1 MVAPAFSN
9 GEYEAEKGAQNEAC
23 NFLSQPRKL
32 ACHRKLFAKRG
43 LIIRCVELYAGEDMM
58 KSTRRVPP
66 VIRFRA
72 KTLAFLIPALF
83 AAQVSHAADPNI
95 VAPVL
100 SADPEQ
106 VRQNRI
112 GAGGSV
118 SPYPADSPS
127 IYAKGGIPGF
137 FMLYQDPTTTAAGY
151 ENQTESTFADA
162 TYRQDGLKVQVLCS
176 ENADLSA
183 PTLITEYLS
192 SYDYGLVQNPQYSGP
207 LVPPYAFPILKAC
220 ATTAFPGASA
230 ANHNY
235 RYKPQA
241 YDPVGQTLHYW
252 TETSRVDGSGSKVR
266 SNVVDVN
273 LLVKPTI
280 RNADAK
286 VMPATESYIYPVYAA
301 PGASGR
307 IKIGSVVNP
316 NVKFGFKS
324 GWGISQPEHGLV
336 EITDDGSIYYTPS
349 ADFGTGDYANQ
360 PESIVI
366 EAYTKYPGDN
376 GNDAASDAEWRMHAT
391 RQFLVYPYSKAVQ
404 GTPKFRFVSSPLV
417 DTNVRIPGISYTSN
431 IASEFGMSHRLVANF
446 TPNVPEPTVD
456 IYHTPPADPN
466 VWWDP
471 ALVNQ
476 QYLYL
481 FQTDGTPC
489 PLVGGNGVYP
499 DVISTARL
507 YLAYQPN
514 VKTVCVA
521 ENISSQV
528 ANNAFETQQSGE
540 MIEDF
545 YPTFQ
550 YSFRSTKPGKG
561 TVTAKISEID
571 ATGAVVGTQLV
582 TYERTVMYPDFFDFT
597 TTPNFAIVDGFYVVT
612 DRNKD
617 LVKIN
622 WNVVDLSN
630 LMTQGSLKVDPSV
643 KTFASGH
650 VEYSMID
657 KRSVKPWPEPGNQL
671 VMDAFNLTKETLKV
685 SASSRRAD
693 GTIIVTFGPSEG
705 DYTISVKRISA
716 STGAISDVTLP
727 DGALKY
733 CTNAAGWSQEYYA
746 VQKGGDSNCT
756 GQITLPKALV
766 NDVNMAEDRLVI
778 QADAVLGSAYTNIDK
793 LRTDDNFAEYFVRRF
808 TIPGFEGN
816 IGLPS
821 GTLQV
826 PNPAMKG
833 KPIAA
838 QLLNTR
844 SIARVTWTVTST
856 SDPNFEPIVTTRR
869 NANALDLSALP
880 VGQYLVAADFYNE
893 ADETIKAQAQ
903 PMNVYSLPTVVLH
916 TPTAETVGKTYNF
929 QADVTS
935 LSKDAVATWRV
946 GFEHFEGKVSA
957 DGKSITGSYAPAQSD
972 PAAQITLDIKLSPT
986 DALSTVTFP
995 GDKIVIADAPK
1006 GSLRAKA
1013 LVFWVGKGE
1022 VVTFVGDP
1030 DVKRLDWVTTR
1041 PDGVTVTKSLA
1052 SVQPYNTQDLL
1063 EGVST
1068 VVAKAYNSIGDT
1080 YVTEPMQIKA
1090 LKQPKA
1096 TLSLPNAVPANVPAT
1111 LTAHANNAPT
1121 TSTIFWQIGNEI
1133 IPATVDET
1141 GVISTPYTMPAVAG
1155 KYPSSLSIQVDSE
1168 NPNAIVKISGPNV
1181 QVIAYTKILAT
1192 VTPPSILD
1200 VGEPVTY
1207 KAAVK
1212 PSWDTKVLPLA
1223 GAGVIGEWEL
1233 PDGTRV
1239 PGLNL
1244 NWTPTPTD
1252 YQLYL
1257 AGKKPIFRAWLD
1269 GAAEATLATVA
1280 TNVTMLEPWIMPT
1293 YSLVPKSGGASVV
1306 APATVVLKLTPS
1318 RTVPSSTLKYRGVK
1332 YEWLIPDSPNVTV
1345 KVVNDTATMSVNGA
1359 GTFPVSVKTSDR
1371 YGTEATY
1378 EIEITGTPATLSMT
1392 KLQFSPNPTTGRV
1405 PVDVGLKVAT
1415 TSTHS
1420 KERVV
1425 RYVTS
1430 VDGAVVMDSKSIR
1443 PVRVTTPGDHAISVN
1458 AISNFGN
1465 EASLSSSFTA
1475 VPNDPPSCTL
1485 FKVIYGKGTT
1495 GVSAKANANC
1505 RDSDGKIKRYAW
1517 TVNGAPTA
1525 NTGPAQSYTFGAGET
1540 SVEIGVT
1547 VTDDSGDSTTYSQ
1560 VINKP

>member
-1 MVAPAFSN
+1 
-9 GEYEAEKGAQNEAC
+9 
-23 NFLSQPRKL
+23 
-32 ACHRKLFAKRG
+32 
-43 LIIRCVELYAGEDMM
+43 M
-58 KSTRRVPP
+58 KSTRRAPP

-83 AAQVSHAADPNI
+83 AAQVSHAADPTI

-106 VRQNRI
+106 VRLNRLEAQ
-112 GAGGSV
+112 GWG
-118 SPYPADSPS
+118 SPYPVESPS
-127 IYAKGGIPGF
+127 IYAKGGIPGY
-137 FMLYQDPTTTAAGY
+137 FMLYVDPTLTAAGY
-151 ENQTESTFADA
+151 ENQTQGTFADA
-162 TYRQDGLKVQVLCS
+162 TYRQDGLKIQVLCS
-176 ENADLSA
+176 ENADLSS
-183 PTLITEYLS
+183 PSVVTEYIS
-192 SYDYGLVQNPQYSGP
+192 TYDYGLIGNPEYTGP
-207 LVPPYAFPILKAC
+207 LSKPYAFPVLRAC
-220 ATTAFPGASA
+220 ATTAFPGANA
-230 ANHNY
+230 ASNNY
-235 RYKPQA
+235 RYKPQP
-241 YDPVGQTLHYW
+241 YEPVGQTLHYW
-252 TETSRVDGSGSKVR
+252 TETSRVDGGGSKVR

-273 LLVKPTI
+273 LFTKPTI

-286 VMPATESYIYPVYAA
+286 VLPATESYIYPVYTP

-307 IKIGSVVNP
+307 IKIGSIVNP

-324 GWGISQPEHGLV
+324 AWGVSQPAHGQV
-336 EITDDGSIYYTPS
+336 DITEDGSIYYTPS
-349 ADFGTGDYANQ
+349 ADFGTGAYANE
-360 PESIVI
+360 PDEVTVT
-366 EAYTKYPGDN
+366 AYTKFP
-376 GNDAASDAEWRMHAT
+376 NDETYASDADWRMHAT
-391 RQFLVYPYSKAVQ
+391 REFLIYPYSKEAQ
-404 GTPKFRFVSSPLV
+404 GAPKFRFVSSDLV
-417 DTNVRIPGISYTSN
+417 DTNVRIPGVSYTVNISN
-431 IASEFGMSHRLVANF
+431 EFGMSRRLLANF
-446 TPNVPEPTVD
+446 TPNAPEPTQD
-456 IYHTPPADPN
+456 IYHTPPADPRI
-466 VWWDP
+466 WWDP

-489 PLVGGNGVYP
+489 PIVGINGIDP
-499 DVISTARL
+499 SVINTAKA
-507 YLAYQPN
+507 YLAYQPG

-521 ENISSQV
+521 ENISDQTPNNVFTTATSGKMLDDV
-528 ANNAFETQQSGE
+528 FPPPLYTFLAN
-540 MIEDF
+540 
-545 YPTFQ
+545 
-550 YSFRSTKPGKG
+550 RPGKG
-561 TVTAKISEID
+561 TVASKISEID
-571 ATGAVVGTQLV
+571 AAGAVVNTQIV
-582 TYERTVMYPDFFDFT
+582 TYQRTLSYPDFFDFT
-597 TTPNFAIVDGFYVVT
+597 TTPNFAIVDGYYVVT

-622 WNVVDLSN
+622 WNSTDLSN
-630 LMTQGSLKVDPSV
+630 LATEGSLKIDPALN
-643 KTFASGH
+643 TFDAGQ
-650 VEYSMID
+650 VVYTMLD
-657 KRSVKPWPEPGNQL
+657 KRSVKPWPEPGNKL
-671 VMDAFNLTKETLKV
+671 AMNAINLSKETVKTT
-685 SASSRRAD
+685 SSTRRAD
-693 GTIIVTFGPSEG
+693 GTVIVNFGPSQG
-705 DYTISVKRISA
+705 DYTLSVKRISA

-733 CTNAAGWSQEYYA
+733 CANAAGWSSEYYQL
-746 VQKGGDSNCT
+746 QKGGNSGCAT
-756 GQITLPKALV
+756 QITLPKALI

-778 QADAVLGSAYTNIDK
+778 QGEAVLNSMYANIDK
-793 LRTDDNFAEYFVRRF
+793 LRVDDNFAEYFVRRF

-838 QLLNTR
+838 QLLNPR

-869 NANALDLSALP
+869 NANALDLSGLP
-880 VGQYLVAADFYNE
+880 VGKYLVAADFYNE
-893 ADETIKAQAQ
+893 GDEVIKAQAQ
-903 PMNVYSLPTVVLH
+903 PMSVYSLPTVVLH
-916 TPTAETVGKTYNF
+916 TPPAETVGKTYNF
-929 QADVTS
+929 KADVTS
-935 LSKDAVATWRV
+935 LPKDAVATWRV

-972 PAAQITLDIKLSPT
+972 PAAQIALDIKLSPT
-986 DALSTVTFP
+986 DELSTVTFP
-995 GDKIVIADAPK
+995 GDKIVIAEAPK
-1006 GSLRAKA
+1006 GALETKA

-1022 VVTFVGDP
+1022 TVKFVGDP
-1030 DVKRLDWVTTR
+1030 DAKRIDWLITR
-1041 PDGVTVTKSLA
+1041 PDGVTVTKSLT
-1052 SVQPYNTQDLL
+1052 SVQPYNTQDLV

-1068 VVAKAYNSIGDT
+1068 VVAKVYNAIGDT
-1080 YVTEPMQIKA
+1080 YVTEPLQIKA

-1096 TLSLPNAVPANVPAT
+1096 TMSLPTAAPANVPAT
-1111 LTAHANNAPT
+1111 LTAHVNNAPT
-1121 TSTIFWQIGNEI
+1121 TSTIYWQIGDEI
-1133 IPATVDET
+1133 IPGTVDET
-1141 GVISTPYTMPAVAG
+1141 GLISTPYTMPAVAG
-1155 KYPSSLSIQVDSE
+1155 KYPSSLSIQVDND
-1168 NPNAIVKISGPNV
+1168 NPNSTVKIAGPNV

-1192 VTPPSILD
+1192 LTSPSVLD

-1223 GAGVIGEWEL
+1223 GAGIVGEWEL

-1306 APATVVLKLTPS
+1306 APATVILKLTPS
-1318 RTVPSSTLKYRGVK
+1318 RAVSSSILKYRGVK

-1345 KVVNDTATMSVNGA
+1345 KVVNDTATMSVNGP

-1415 TSTHS
+1415 TSTHA

-1430 VDGAVVMDSKSIR
+1430 VDGTVVSDSKSIR
-1443 PVRVTTPGDHAISVN
+1443 PVRISTPGDHAISVN

-1475 VPNDPPSCTL
+1475 VPNNPPVCTL
-1485 FKVIYGKGTT
+1485 FKVNFGKGTT
-1495 GVSAKANANC
+1495 GVSAKANASC
-1505 RDSDGKIKRYAW
+1505 RDTDGKIKRYAW
-1517 TVNGAPTA
+1517 TINGSPTA